1 MRYPAMTKR
10 LHLIRLAISLE
21 QLYCLADYERQDV
34 VAMDRDDLE
43 LYVEYLK
50 QSDRGALYAPIE
62 I

>member
-1 MRYPAMTKR
+1 MTKR